1 MYDVA
6 RSLSNGTFR
15 RGPRFSSLPPMASST
30 VRKRGLDSFF
40 SPVSSKKLRAGDSGD
55 NGNQEV
61 FATTNS
67 NFSRHANYP
76 FPLPYL
82 PSEIYDFLP
91 GLPAA
96 EGREIHDQPDLDL
109 LYFQPYIPRCIERL
123 LFEFLR
129 RELFFYRV
137 QYKIKRGSIE
147 TQINTPR

>member
-1 MYDVA
+1 M
-6 RSLSNGTFR
+6 
-15 RGPRFSSLPPMASST
+15 PSSIIQK
-30 VRKRGLDSFF
+30 RKLDSFF
-40 SPVSSKKLRAGDSGD
+40 PPVSSKKLRVGDGVD
-55 NGNQEV
+55 NGADNGDQEV
-61 FATTNS
+61 VTTANS

-82 PSEIYDFLP
+82 PSEIYEYLP
-91 GLPAA
+91 ELPAT

-109 LYFQPYIPRCIERL
+109 VYFQPYIPKGIERL